1 MMKNQLTA
9 GVRRATT
16 TFQSFSA
23 GQKAVT
29 IVAIVAL
36 AVGGYFFSTWA
47 AQPNY
52 TPLFSNLASSDAA
65 AIVDKLGRGVSPAG
79 TRQHH
84 LVARTRSTRSLKRSG
99 APAGRHR
106 GAATRS

>member
-1 MMKNQLTA
+1 MKNQLTA
-9 GVRRATT
+9 GLRRATT

-47 AQPNY
+47 ATPSY
-52 TPLFSNLASSDAA
+52 SPLFSNLASSDAA
-65 AIVDKLGRGVSPAG
+65 AIVDKLDSDGVQYQLEDG
-79 TRQHH
+79 GNTI
-84 LVARTRSTRSLKRSG
+84 LVPKDQVYSLRLKMSG
-99 APAGRHR
+99 E
-106 GAATRS
+106 